1 MAQYFDLITG
11 TSTGGIIALG
21 LAAGLKATELRDL
34 YVERGSEIF
43 PLISN
48 NPISRMKRL
57 SRIFKFRYNREA
69 LMRVLSDTFGD
80 RKFGE
85 AKTRLCIPSFDGLH
99 GEVHIFK
106 TPHHPDFRKDT
117 KERMTKV
124 AAATSAAPTFF
135 RPLEDGGY
143 KFVDGGV
150 WANNPIMIALVDA
163 LSCFSIPRKR
173 ISILSLGCGDDG
185 YTVGRLKMLLG
196 GILAWHDIF
205 SAAMRFQSLNALGQA
220 GLLIG
225 ADRIV
230 RVIPTLKKK
239 IELGRLDSLS
249 SRVTRGRRRGTRQNW
264 RNSGVCIFRKTC

>member
-1 MAQYFDLITG
+1 
-11 TSTGGIIALG
+11 
-21 LAAGLKATELRDL
+21 
-34 YVERGSEIF
+34 
-43 PLISN
+43 
-48 NPISRMKRL
+48 
-57 SRIFKFRYNREA
+57 
-69 LMRVLSDTFGD
+69 MRVLSDTFGD
-80 RKFGE
+80 RKFSE

-173 ISILSLGCGDDG
+173 IRILSLGCGDDG

-196 GILAWHDIF
+196 GILAWHDVF
-205 SAAMRFQSLNALGQA
+205 SAAMSFQSLNALGQA

-230 RVIPTLKKK
+230 RVTPTLKKK
-239 IELGRLDSLS
+239 IELDDWTRSVAELPHVAEGELDKIGETVASVFLEKPVDPYQPIITEYS
-249 SRVTRGRRRGTRQNW
+249 
-264 RNSGVCIFRKTC
+264 